1 MLLVQVVPPPPPAPL
16 PPLAPLLRA
25 LLRLPLA
32 TSSRWVPVRLPS
44 SRCVFSLATQ
54 AAAAQNAAAA
64 TGGPF
69 DFLRQHPQF
78 NALRQ
83 LVQQNPA
90 LLQPVLQQLA
100 QSNPQI
106 LQLINQNQADFIRLL
121 NEPVP
126 PGAAYVALS
135 RARPS
140 PPYISA
146 VLLSPAWAA
155 WAALALVAVAL
166 VLSTSR

>member
-1 MLLVQVVPPPPPAPL
+1 MLLVQVALPPPRAPLPPPAPL
-16 PPLAPLLRA
+16 QRAPLLS
-25 LLRLPLA
+25 PLA
-32 TSSRWVPVRLPS
+32 TSSRWVPVRPLPL
-44 SRCVFSLATQ
+44 SLRLLTCDI

-126 PGAAYVALS
+126 PGAAYVTLCVLARGAL
-135 RARPS
+135 
-140 PPYISA
+140 
-146 VLLSPAWAA
+146 
-155 WAALALVAVAL
+155 
-166 VLSTSR
+166 